1 MRNRVILFIFFA
13 VVAFAGFFVM
23 ERLTFNHLRDQ
34 KQGEVGETSEPA

>member
-23 ERLTFNHLRDQ
+23 ERLTFNYLSEQ
-34 KQGEVGETSEPA
+34 KQGEGGVQPSTT